1 MSETAQHETKG
12 QDTSLNAINALSVL
26 DLGAL
31 SFVQL
36 KRLEKILQQAC
47 DDVAGESE
55 RRTREDHSGD
65 TVKVPS
71 PNL

>member
-1 MSETAQHETKG
+1 MSETAQHQTQAG
-12 QDTSLNAINALSVL
+12 DSSLEAINALSVL
-26 DLGAL
+26 DLSAL

-36 KRLEKILQQAC
+36 KRLEKVLQQAC
-47 DDVAGESE
+47 DTVAAELAE
-55 RRTREDHSGD
+55 RAEIDNSGD

>member
-1 MSETAQHETKG
+1 MSETAQHRTEG
-12 QDTSLNAINALSVL
+12 QDTSLNAINALSIL
-26 DLGAL
+26 DLGEL

-36 KRLEKILQQAC
+36 KRLHKILQQASA
-47 DDVAGESE
+47 DVAAESA
-55 RRTREDHSGD
+55 RRTSEDNSGD